1 MLMAAGI
8 LAPVTRRNVA
18 MGYWSML
25 PQDVLTALAGAI
37 AASVVAAVSGFMVT
51 RIAKV
56 RRWFEE
62 GRLGASLVVS
72 FLMSVLVAGMMGL
85 FLRHLTWEEV
95 HPLKQALADFSI
107 VAAGQ
112 VDQVANQSCKG
123 QITDKFHATKEDAG
137 LYEVCLNSPVAQDSL
152 ILLSPLLTNAD
163 KPTDIV
169 TSRVVNIHHVSFTVQ
184 TTVNGSAADRGFW
197 FLVLHQGAAR

>member
-1 MLMAAGI
+1 
-8 LAPVTRRNVA
+8 

-25 PQDVLTALAGAI
+25 PQDLLTALAGAI
-37 AASVVAAVSGFMVT
+37 AASVVAAVSGFLVT
-51 RIAKV
+51 RIPRV
-56 RRWFEE
+56 RRWFEA
-62 GRLGASLVVS
+62 GHLGASLVLS

-107 VAAGQ
+107 VAGGQ
-112 VDQVANQSCKG
+112 VDRGANQSCNG
-123 QITDKFHATKEDAG
+123 QISDKFHATKEDAG
-137 LYEVCLNSPVAQDSL
+137 LYEVCLKSPVAQNSL
-152 ILLSPLLTNAD
+152 ILLSPLLSNSD

-184 TTVNGSAADRGFW
+184 TLVNGSVADRGFW
-197 FLVLHQGAAR
+197 FLVLHQGTAQ